1 MNNEKFQKTIN
12 AIENNMS
19 EIIDEII
26 LLQQTQTS
34 ILRNDY
40 YLLKDKDT
48 QAVFESVLKKNQK
61 KSAPNNHL
69 KSYDFMHSESKIS
82 VKSGQVK
89 ARKLKFSYSRTTE
102 HIGLEKKI
110 AYLSTFDNLIIGIA
124 SEKVKSDEKDV
135 ICKTRYYLYYF
146 PASFIDIKKMEWKET
161 DNCWLGK
168 DNEKQINIDIVK
180 KMSDQPWISMPTNLI
195 RCEKIITSSVA
206 IKGKRKYLVIN
217 RHDKN
222 ERLYFDIYEQR
233 KKISSLQGMKKCT
246 KFTKS
251 NATVLVK

>member
-1 MNNEKFQKTIN
+1 MNSTKFQKTID
-12 AIENNMS
+12 AIENNIG

-40 YLLKDKDT
+40 YLVKDKDT

-61 KSAPNNHL
+61 KCAPNNHL
-69 KSYDFMHSESKIS
+69 KSYDFMHSDAKIS

-89 ARKLKFSYSRTTE
+89 NKKLKFSYSRTTE
-102 HIGLEKKI
+102 HIGLDKKI
-110 AYLSTFDNLIIGIA
+110 AYLSAFDNLIIGIA
-124 SEKVKSDEKDV
+124 SEKVKSDDQD
-135 ICKTRYYLYYF
+135 IISKTRYYLYYF
-146 PASFIDIKKMEWKET
+146 PANFIDIKNMEWKET

-168 DNEKQINIDIVK
+168 DQEKEISIDIVK
-180 KMSDQPWISMPTNLI
+180 KMSDQPWISMPTHLI
-195 RCEKIITSSVA
+195 RCEKIITSSVS

-246 KFTKS
+246 KFTKN
-251 NATVLVK
+251 NATVLMK